1 MSNPE
6 PLILTLGCLGAFLCG
21 SIPFGLLLVRLAG
34 KGDVREHGSGNIGA
48 TNVSRVGG
56 KALGAVTL
64 LLDIAKGFL
73 PVYLAKS
80 QGWDPASTAGVALL
94 ATAGHVFTPWLR
106 FKGGKGVATAL
117 GAALAFHWLMV
128 LPSTALFI
136 VLVALSRYVSLGS
149 IVGSA
154 LMPVMLGLLPE
165 PERALALS
173 GGSFALKLGLGP
185 LLTWPTH
192 ETPVIALW
200 SLLAGLV
207 IAKHH
212 ENIRRL
218 LAGTESPLWGP
229 KKGEASNGGI

>member
-1 MSNPE
+1 MSSPE
-6 PLILTLGCLGAFLCG
+6 PLLLTLGCLGAFLCG

-56 KALGAVTL
+56 KALGIVTL
-64 LLDIAKGFL
+64 LLDITKGFL

-80 QGWDPASTAGVALL
+80 QGWDPAATAGVALA
-94 ATAGHVFTPWLR
+94 ATAGHVFTPWLK
-106 FKGGKGVATAL
+106 FQGGKGVATAL

-128 LPSTALFI
+128 LPSMGVFV
-136 VLVALSRYVSLGS
+136 VLVALTRYVSLGS

-154 LMPVMLGLLPE
+154 LMPVMLAVLPE
-165 PERALALS
+165 PERILS
-173 GGSFALKLGLGP
+173 MGKAQFAVRIGLGG
-185 LLTWPTH
+185 LLRWPTH
-192 ETPVIALW
+192 DASVLILW

-207 IAKHH
+207 VVKHH

-218 LAGTESPLWGP
+218 LTGTENPLWGA
-229 KKGEASNGGI
+229 KKGEASHG